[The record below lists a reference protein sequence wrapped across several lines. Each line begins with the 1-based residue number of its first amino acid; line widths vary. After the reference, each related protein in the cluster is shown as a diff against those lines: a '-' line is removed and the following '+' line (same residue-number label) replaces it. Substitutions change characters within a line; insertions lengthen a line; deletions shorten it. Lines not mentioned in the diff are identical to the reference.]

1 MIILGIHTNHDAS
14 AALFDD
20 YRMVSAVALERLT
33 RIKSDGYR
41 YPAEA
46 VEECLAIAGLRRE
59 DVGVIALPRSEFA
72 PKYFKRRAWWAKN
85 KADGEGRLDLFRQMA
100 LHLGAAPDAI
110 FDVAL
115 WLDDH
120 GFAPTTRVHF
130 YNHHD
135 AHALGALFHT
145 DWTDALLYTSDGYG
159 DRVNASARL
168 LKDGEL
174 TALWGDDRDG
184 LKLLG
189 YEGARSS
196 IGQLYLEVTAALGFK
211 PLRHE
216 GKVLGL
222 AAWGKPVFAPEL
234 RANYTV
240 DALGRTHGK
249 MRLKDLRRRI
259 HDMVKTAP
267 REDVAASVQT
277 VLEEVVL
284 EAVGTILKTH
294 PAKALGLAGGVFA
307 NVKLNQRLAERFA
320 FQELFIYPAMSD
332 AGIAAGGVLE
342 FLLQRDGLPS
352 WLNHR
357 YRFDTL
363 YYGRDFDAEA
373 EDAFRAAGAYAEYVG
388 DPAAEAAR
396 RIADGAIVGTFL
408 GPMEYGP
415 RALGARS
422 IMARAIDRSINDTL
436 NKRLDRTEF
445 MPFAPVVRIER
456 YRDVFELPDSLV
468 YPAHF
473 MTTTCGVKPAWR
485 DKVPAVT
492 HVDGT
497 ARPQLISRS
506 QNSVYWEILDE
517 YEKLTG
523 LPVLINTSF
532 NVHEEPI
539 INAPSECIRALK
551 DRRVDLVVTKG
562 AIWSFAG

>member
-14 AALFDD
+14 AALFDN

-41 YPAEA
+41 FPTEA
-46 VEECLAIAGLRRE
+46 VEECLGIAGLRRQ
-59 DVGVIALPRSEFA
+59 DVDVIALPRAEYE
-72 PKYFKRRAWWAKN
+72 PKYFKRLAWWARQKP
-85 KADGEGRLDLFRQMA
+85 DGQGHIHLFRQMT
-100 LHLGAAPDAI
+100 LRLGASPDSI
-110 FDVAL
+110 LDVPL

-120 GFAPTTRVHF
+120 GFKPTSRVHF

-145 DWTDALLYTSDGYG
+145 DWSDALVYTADGYG

-168 LKDGEL
+168 LKDGRL

-184 LKLLG
+184 LKLFG

-196 IGQLYLEVTAALGFK
+196 IGQLYLEVTQALGFK

-240 DALGRTHGK
+240 DALGRIHGR
-249 MRLKDLRRRI
+249 MRLKELRRRI
-259 HDMVKTAP
+259 HEMVKVAP

-284 EAVGTILKTH
+284 EAVGTILKRH

-307 NVKLNQRLAERFA
+307 NVKLNQRLAERYP

-342 FLLQRDGLPS
+342 FLLQRDGLPR
-352 WLNHR
+352 WLGHR

-363 YYGRDFDAEA
+363 YFGRDFDAEA
-373 EDAFRAAGAYAEYVG
+373 EDAFRAAGAYAEYTG
-388 DPAAEAAR
+388 NPAEEAAR
-396 RIADGAIVGTFL
+396 RIAEGAIVGTFL
-408 GPMEYGP
+408 GAMEYGP

-436 NKRLDRTEF
+436 NERLNRTEF
-445 MPFAPVVRIER
+445 MPFAPVVRVER
-456 YRDVFELPDSLV
+456 YAEVFELPDSLV
-468 YPAHF
+468 YPANF
-473 MTTTCGVKPAWR
+473 MTTTCDVKPDWR
-485 DKVPAVT
+485 DKVPAIT

-497 ARPQLISRS
+497 ARPQLISRD
-506 QNSVYWEILDE
+506 QNRVYWDILDE
-517 YEKLTG
+517 YEKLTS

-539 INAPSECIRALK
+539 INTPSECVRALK
-551 DRRVDLVVTKG
+551 DRRVDLVVTKN